1 MIQRPGRAY
10 EILWRLSC
18 GALLLRRQQVPIRF
32 VYLSKLLR
40 GKRAPSYGYENSS
53 ANATI
58 PPSMRSQSGT
68 DRGHSSSHHP
78 TRHDTLCD
86 GLRLALRL
94 KPSHKG
100 SPPQTVVREG
110 TLVNRRGV
118 FCL

>member
-58 PPSMRSQSGT
+58 ASPHPCGRKVAQIEVT
-68 DRGHSSSHHP
+68 HHLIIP
-78 TRHDTLCD
+78 HDMIPC
-86 GLRLALRL
+86 A
-94 KPSHKG
+94 
-100 SPPQTVVREG
+100 TV
-110 TLVNRRGV
+110 
-118 FCL
+118 